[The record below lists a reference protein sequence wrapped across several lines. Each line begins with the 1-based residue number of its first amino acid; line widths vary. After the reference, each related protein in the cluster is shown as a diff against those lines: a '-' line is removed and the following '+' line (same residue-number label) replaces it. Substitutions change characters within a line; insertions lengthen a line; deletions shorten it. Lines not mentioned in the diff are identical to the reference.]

1 MFPVTAGRD
10 CCCGADGRMAYLGL
24 VTICLIIARVH
35 GASTAQGRYNS
46 TGGEA
51 ARNQRRQNSTT
62 GKASPDL
69 LHRPMA
75 QHPIDDS
82 RSLITRIGGRV
93 NNNFYGYWP
102 VYNDVELLPQNLRV
116 YSVGIGGD
124 VTFDRAIANLRN
136 ASVACLDPTID
147 SVRFG
152 RIGGKADSRLK
163 FYPIGLAKVDGN
175 ISFFKPKD
183 PRLGSMVS
191 KPGLPGY
198 FKKPTIVAAV
208 RRVTTLMRE
217 LGDDHIDF
225 LKVDCEG
232 CEFDIFTKS
241 GIGDLLSQRASS
253 PLQIA
258 IEFHD
263 RFVHHGPRKRA
274 AVMAYLKSQQYVHV
288 YTEYSKQEE
297 LLFVRP
303 RPPAIMSAF
312 QPETDNEAKR
322 KRSKGEK
329 RARGNFVG

>member
-1 MFPVTAGRD
+1 MGTAAV
-10 CCCGADGRMAYLGL
+10 ADGRMAHFGL
-24 VTICLIIARVH
+24 VTCLIIASVH
-35 GASTAQGRYNS
+35 GASRVQDRYNS
-46 TGGEA
+46 TG
-51 ARNQRRQNSTT
+51 R
-62 GKASPDL
+62 ASPDL
-69 LHRPMA
+69 PHRPMA

-82 RSLITRIGGRV
+82 RSLITRIGGSAK
-93 NNNFYGYWP
+93 NDFYGYWP
-102 VYNDVELLPQNLRV
+102 VYNYGELLPQNLRV

-124 VTFDRAIANLRN
+124 ISFDRAIANLRN
-136 ASVACLDPTID
+136 ASVVCLDPTI
-147 SVRFG
+147 SRLRFET
-152 RIGGKADSRLK
+152 RVLWGKADSRLQ
-163 FYPIGLAKVDGN
+163 FYPIGLAKADGN
-175 ISFFKPKD
+175 ISFFKSLN

-191 KPGLPGY
+191 KPGLPG
-198 FKKPTIVAAV
+198 FQKKAAIVASV

-232 CEFDIFTKS
+232 CEFDVFTKE
-241 GIGDLLSQRASS
+241 GIGDLLSKRAAS

-263 RFVHHGPRKRA
+263 RLVPHGSRKRA